1 MGTLHFGGI
10 QPILD
15 IVSPNKLLDYYD
27 TPQLLED
34 RIREYVGAN
43 WAGKKYA
50 DSVSLNTIKVEF
62 QHWHDDLVKL
72 IDKWVDDQPK
82 DDKIIDR
89 WCSAM
94 DYACIKEGYFKD
106 QYPDHNVVN
115 PEVNALYSTTT
126 NTIDF
131 APYWRVIREGEKY
144 EILIGFETKDLLPN
158 FNQAICRLFLS
169 HLFYCIHAGY
179 DKLKG
184 YKLEVYKREV

>member
-62 QHWHDDLVKL
+62 QHWHNDLVKL
-72 IDKWVDDQPK
+72 IDKWIDDQPK

-94 DYACIKEGYFKD
+94 DYASIKEGYFKD

-115 PEVNALYSTTT
+115 PEVNTLYSTTT
-126 NTIDF
+126 NTIDVT
-131 APYWRVIREGEKY
+131 PYWRVIREGEKY
-144 EILIGFETKDLLPN
+144 EILIGFETKELLPN

-169 HLFYCIHAGY
+169 HLFYCIHASY
-179 DKLKG
+179 DKLTG

>member
-43 WAGKKYA
+43 WASKKYA

-115 PEVNALYSTTT
+115 LEVNALYSTTT
-126 NTIDF
+126 N

-179 DKLKG
+179 DE
-184 YKLEVYKREV
+184 LEVYKREV